1 MKTNLKNRIAIHY
14 IIATALINAIA
25 FIFIYLVVSN
35 TVWSNLDN
43 NLSYEANK
51 HIDEIKIF
59 EDSFKFKNIKEWRER
74 EHTEVQVNPV
84 FLQII
89 DKKGRLMDK
98 SPNLKNN
105 QLNFIQSDIEIHFDS
120 FINKRAIRQ
129 AQVPFL
135 KNGEIVGFII
145 AGMSSEAEISILLK
159 LSYILVFSYIL
170 ILIGLY
176 FISRYLAGKIIS
188 PLKFVTQTIS
198 KISKKNLKER
208 VELPEY
214 KDEIYELS
222 NSFNSLLNRLEY
234 AIEREKQFT
243 SDASHELRTPLAVL
257 RGTLEVLIRKPRTS
271 EEYVDKIKI
280 CLLEIEKMTNTIDQ
294 LLLLARLE
302 IKNENSNPTFI
313 PLKNI
318 IEESLSH
325 LNLEIQS
332 KKIKIYLDFDES
344 KTYLV
349 PNYYTNLIIDNIL
362 GNAIKYSHNNSNI
375 YISLYMQKNS
385 VFCEIRDEGLGIKEE
400 DLKNIYNSFF
410 RSDPLNHKKIAG
422 NGLGLSIVKK
432 CIDAI
437 FAKIQIESELGKGT
451 RVKIIFNSIPNE

>member
-1 MKTNLKNRIAIHY
+1 MKLEGDQ
-14 IIATALINAIA
+14 
-25 FIFIYLVVSN
+25 F
-35 TVWSNLDN
+35 
-43 NLSYEANK
+43 
-51 HIDEIKIF
+51 
-59 EDSFKFKNIKEWRER
+59 SFKKVLFSIFLIIPFIRKN
-74 EHTEVQVNPV
+74 
-84 FLQII
+84 
-89 DKKGRLMDK
+89 
-98 SPNLKNN
+98 
-105 QLNFIQSDIEIHFDS
+105 
-120 FINKRAIRQ
+120 
-129 AQVPFL
+129 
-135 KNGEIVGFII
+135 
-145 AGMSSEAEISILLK
+145 
-159 LSYILVFSYIL
+159 YIL

-198 KISKKNLKER
+198 KISKKNLKDR

-222 NSFNSLLNRLEY
+222 NSFNSLLDRLEY
-234 AIEREKQFT
+234 AIEIEKQFT

-271 EEYVDKIKI
+271 EEYIDKIKI
-280 CLLEIEKMTNTIDQ
+280 CLLEIEKMSNTIDQ

-302 IKNENSNPTFI
+302 IKNENSSTLI

-318 IEESLSH
+318 IKESLSH

-332 KKIKIYLDFDES
+332 KKIKINLDFDEN
-344 KTYLV
+344 KIYLV

-375 YISLYMQKNS
+375 YISLYMQNNS
-385 VFCEIRDEGLGIKEE
+385 VFCEIRDEGIGIREE

-437 FAKIQIESELGKGT
+437 FAKIQIDSKLGKGT
-451 RVKIIFNSIPNE
+451 KVKILFDSIPNE

>member
-35 TVWSNLDN
+35 TVWNNLDN

-51 HIDEIKIF
+51 HIHEIKIF

-105 QLNFIQSDIEIHFDS
+105 QLNFIHSDIEIHFDS
-120 FINKRAIRQ
+120 NINKRAIRQ

-159 LSYILVFSYIL
+159 LIYILVFSYIL

-188 PLKFVTQTIS
+188 PLKIVTQTIT

-214 KDEIYELS
+214 RDEIYELS
-222 NSFNSLLNRLEY
+222 NSFNSLLDRLEY

-271 EEYVDKIKI
+271 EEYIDKIKI
-280 CLLEIEKMTNTIDQ
+280 CLLEIEKMANTIDQ

-302 IKNENSNPTFI
+302 IKNENSNHTFI
-313 PLKNI
+313 PLKHI

-325 LNLEIQS
+325 LNLEIQF
-332 KKIKIYLDFDES
+332 KKIKINLDFDNS

-362 GNAIKYSHNNSNI
+362 GNAIKYSNNNSSI
-375 YISLYMQKNS
+375 YISLNMQKNR
-385 VFCEIRDEGLGIKEE
+385 VICEIRDEGIGIKEE

-437 FAKIQIESELGKGT
+437 FAKIQIDSELGKGT
-451 RVKIIFNSIPNE
+451 KVKILFDSIPNE